1 MRDLQEVV
9 LVEDNGGRRSG
20 LDRRG
25 LLIPAYCPERRSA
38 QNRRGGLERR
48 SGKASFLG
56 SPEPK
61 RRTDTH
67 IEFLGTV
74 RGLFWGVTVGSLLWG
89 ITILSIIFI
98 RTS

>member
-1 MRDLQEVV
+1 MSDLREVFFI
-9 LVEDNGGRRSG
+9 EDNGGRRSG
-20 LDRRG
+20 LDRRR
-25 LLIPAYCPERRSA
+25 LWIPAYCPERRSG
-38 QNRRGGLERR
+38 QDRRGGLERR

-61 RRTDTH
+61 RKTDTD

-74 RGLFWGVTVGSLLWG
+74 RGLLGGVGLGALLWA
-89 ITILSIIFI
+89 ITIMLIIFI

>member
-9 LVEDNGGRRSG
+9 LIEDNGGRRSG
-20 LDRRG
+20 LDRRR

-38 QNRRGGLERR
+38 QGRRGGLERR
-48 SGKASFLG
+48 SGKASFLD

-61 RRTDTH
+61 RRTDTY
-67 IEFLGTV
+67 IEVCDTV
-74 RGLFWGVTVGSLLWG
+74 RGLFCGVSLGALLWG
-89 ITILSIIFI
+89 ISLMLIIFI